1 MTDYDIDIE
10 IDADTGDIVWTKD
23 GYSYYYTVEE
33 LEGKGLISN
42 ALEAGAE
49 ITVYSQGQTYTK
61 EEYEELTRDESL

>member
-1 MTDYDIDIE
+1 MAEYDIVIE
-10 IDADTGDIVWTKD
+10 IDADTGDIVWIKN
-23 GYSYYYTVEE
+23 GHSYYYTVEE

-49 ITVYSQGQTYTK
+49 ITVYSQGQKYTK

>member
-10 IDADTGDIVWTKD
+10 IDADTGDIVWIKD
-23 GYSYYYTVEE
+23 GHSYYYTVEE

-42 ALEAGAE
+42 TMEAGAE
-49 ITVYSQGQTYTK
+49 ITVYSQGKTYTK